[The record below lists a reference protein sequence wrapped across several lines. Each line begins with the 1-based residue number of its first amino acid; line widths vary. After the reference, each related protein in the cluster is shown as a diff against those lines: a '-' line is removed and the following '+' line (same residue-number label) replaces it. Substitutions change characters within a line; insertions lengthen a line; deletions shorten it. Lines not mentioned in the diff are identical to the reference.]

1 MFYYSN
7 NFFGVIEMT
16 KFDTATWVKNAR
28 KNAGITQETLA
39 LELNF
44 ANKSSVSAMEI
55 GKNKPSYETLLKI
68 SQICGY
74 PLPYQDTNIVP
85 VYELATNFEIPLYD
99 CKTKFPDDET
109 ETILIPKFILQKQNI
124 DNRCA
129 ICLCQVGTSMQPVIP
144 DGSKLI
150 VDTSLRYIADGKI
163 YAVWQDD
170 ILRIR
175 TLYRLSGNKVR
186 LKSFNDN
193 EFPEEIVDINTLRII
208 GKVSAWIAFD

>member
-1 MFYYSN
+1 
-7 NFFGVIEMT
+7 MT

-124 DNRCA
+124 DNQCA

-150 VDTSLRYIADGKI
+150 IDTSLRYIADGKI

>member
-1 MFYYSN
+1 
-7 NFFGVIEMT
+7 MT

-39 LELNF
+39 LELDF

-85 VYELATNFEIPLYD
+85 VYELATNFEIPFYD

-109 ETILIPKFILQKQNI
+109 ETILIPKFVLQEKNV
-124 DNRCA
+124 DSNHA
-129 ICLCQVGTSMQPVIP
+129 ICLRQVGTSMQPLIP
-144 DGSKLI
+144 SGSYLI
-150 VDTSLRYIADGKI
+150 ADIHSQHIEDGKI
-163 YAVWQDD
+163 YAVFQENLLRVR
-170 ILRIR
+170 IL
-175 TLYRLSGNKVR
+175 YCLSGNKVR
-186 LKSFNDN
+186 LKSFNDK
-193 EFPEEIVDINTLRII
+193 EFPEEIVEMNTLKII
-208 GKVSAWIAFD
+208 GKIEVWIAFG

>member
-1 MFYYSN
+1 
-7 NFFGVIEMT
+7 
-16 KFDTATWVKNAR
+16 NAR

-99 CKTKFPDDET
+99 YKTKFPDDET

-124 DNRCA
+124 DNQCA

-150 VDTSLRYIADGKI
+150 IDTSLRYIADGKI